1 MTFTIF
7 LVKDNEKLGLI
18 QGCHISKIL
27 KRISCGTERKVLE
40 LCMNLFSDHLK
51 YESLVFYFFQW
62 LGVILFTGIVAGNL
76 LRKEEKEGESL

>member
-1 MTFTIF
+1 
-7 LVKDNEKLGLI
+7 
-18 QGCHISKIL
+18 
-27 KRISCGTERKVLE
+27 
-40 LCMNLFSDHLK
+40 MNLFSDHLK